1 MNRNDKLV
9 LENCY
14 DMIFQEQNDVSFEE
28 KNGQIIESEVR
39 LNLNLEG
46 LDDIEGYRN
55 RDDENAIPNIN
66 WDSPSKIK
74 IKWFLMLDHNE
85 VKGYLLHFDDIEVEY
100 EDYRNSK
107 DDSDPETGKIKI
119 SSKGFDFK
127 KIRKIRHSNP
137 RNFKNMLPWTYNHP
151 RLSFFKLNNWSNLL

>member
-14 DMIFQEQNDVSFEE
+14 EKIFQEQNDTSFEE

-66 WDSPSKIK
+66 WDSP
-74 IKWFLMLDHNE
+74 
-85 VKGYLLHFDDIEVEY
+85 G
-100 EDYRNSK
+100 
-107 DDSDPETGKIKI
+107 
-119 SSKGFDFK
+119 
-127 KIRKIRHSNP
+127 
-137 RNFKNMLPWTYNHP
+137 
-151 RLSFFKLNNWSNLL
+151 